1 MHIRSLHSLRPG
13 PLLILACLVGC
24 SQIVRVDPH
33 NALLVSEDVLV
44 TFDPFKGT
52 TAYQGPVITNT
63 ADDGSD
69 APEVEDIALRAQQER
84 DRPIR
89 YYLTVT
95 DYYDGDWRGFD
106 QAYDLEGNKFHA
118 LSVRH
123 KVNCS
128 LLCGYEESIEVELS
142 RKYLDDHRQKGI
154 TMRLYGPSG
163 QSSAPFSIPPAYIE
177 GFIKGSFSQ

>member
-1 MHIRSLHSLRPG
+1 MSIRIFLSRWL
-13 PLLILACLVGC
+13 PLLTSLLLLGAC
-24 SQIVRVDPH
+24 SQIVRVDPN
-33 NALLVSEDVLV
+33 NALQVSEDVET

-52 TAYQGPVITNT
+52 TAYQGPLITNR
-63 ADDGSD
+63 AGDDSD

-84 DRPIR
+84 DKPIR

>member
-1 MHIRSLHSLRPG
+1 MHPRILLKLVGS
-13 PLLILACLVGC
+13 LLILALLGGC
-24 SQIVRVDPH
+24 AQIIRVDPN
-33 NALLVSEDVLV
+33 NARLVSEEVTI
-44 TFDPFKGT
+44 TFDQFKGT
-52 TAYQGPVITNT
+52 TAYHGPVITNT
-63 ADDGSD
+63 AEDGTDS
-69 APEVEDIALRAQQER
+69 PEVEDISLRAQQER
-84 DRPIR
+84 DKPIR

-142 RKYLDDHRQKGI
+142 RKYLDDHRKQGI

-163 QSSAPFSIPPAYIE
+163 QSSAPFAVPPAYIE
-177 GFIKGSFSQ
+177 GFITGSFSQ